1 MVKGPPMHGGTHSD
15 LLVDITP
22 LRKKPGSVLRVQRA
36 GRVSGLRLSAAAVP
50 EAAEVSVDAELAWAS
65 EDVVVTATVRAP
77 WSGLC
82 RRCLGTAAG
91 EVRAEVREVYEPSSN
106 GEETY
111 ALDGS
116 QVDLAPLVRDAVLL
130 GLPPAPLC
138 DEGCQGLCPVCG
150 ANRNETRCSCDAS
163 PPDPRWAALDA
174 LRDN

>member
-1 MVKGPPMHGGTHSD
+1 MGARGSD
-15 LLVDITP
+15 LYVDITP
-22 LRKKPGSVLRVQRA
+22 LRKQPGSVLRVQRT
-36 GRVSGLRLSAAAVP
+36 GRLPGLKLSASAVP
-50 EAAEVSVDAELAWAS
+50 EGDEVAVDAHLAWAS

-77 WSGLC
+77 WSGQC
-82 RRCLGTAAG
+82 RRCLGEAAG
-91 EVRAEVREVYEPSSN
+91 EIQAEVREVYEPASD

-116 QVDLAPLVRDAVLL
+116 RVDLAPLVRDAVLL

-150 ANRNETRCSCDAS
+150 ANRNEARCSCDVS